1 MEPGF
6 LIICDS
12 TNYFLFISILFI
24 LRGNF
29 TTLNIES
36 TNYSLNVNISSP
48 LIKALNDQLVKQ
60 KSDMSDLSL
69 WWETNVK
76 WDIKRQLFFILF
88 DTFYPKIHLF
98 PP

>member
-29 TTLNIES
+29 TTLNIEY

-48 LIKALNDQLVKQ
+48 LIKAFNDHLVKQ
-60 KSDMSDLSL
+60 KSDMSDCGG
-69 WWETNVK
+69 K
-76 WDIKRQLFFILF
+76 QM
-88 DTFYPKIHLF
+88 
-98 PP
+98 